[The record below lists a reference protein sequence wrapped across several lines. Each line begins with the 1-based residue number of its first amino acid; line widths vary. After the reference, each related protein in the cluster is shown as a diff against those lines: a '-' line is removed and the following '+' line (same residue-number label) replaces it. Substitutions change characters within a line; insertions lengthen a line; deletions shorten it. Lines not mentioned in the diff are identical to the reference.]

1 MDARQRVSDL
11 RQRLAGESVSAFTAT
26 QASNVVYLTGLEG
39 IFDEERPHIALVTP
53 DECVLLTDSRYG
65 EAATASAAG
74 SEWRVQVVRDD
85 LWAAVEALLG
95 DLDRVAVEDTMPYR
109 GHVAVEKRFG
119 SRLVTSSG
127 WVEELRVRKS
137 AEELACI
144 AAAQELTDR
153 GFTHI
158 LGFVRS
164 GVSEAEI
171 ALELEFYLRRM
182 GSEGVAFEPI
192 VASGPNSALPHAT
205 VSGRVLGDG
214 DFVMLD
220 FGARVGGYCAD
231 MTRTLVVG
239 RASERHREV
248 YANVLSANRAGLA
261 AMRAGALGRD
271 VDAAARAVI
280 EAAGYGQY
288 FGHGLGHGVGMEVHE
303 APGVGPRSTAELPA
317 SAVVTVEP
325 GVYIPG
331 FGGVRI
337 EDLVVV
343 EASGARV
350 LTGSAKDLIE
360 IQ

>member
-11 RQRLAGESVSAFTAT
+11 RRRMAGESVPAFAAT
-26 QASNVVYLTGLEG
+26 QPHNVVYLTGLEG
-39 IFDEERPHIALVTP
+39 IFDEEQPHIALVTP
-53 DECVLLTDSRYG
+53 IDCVLLTDSRYG
-65 EAATASAAG
+65 EAAAASAAG
-74 SEWRVQVVRDD
+74 TEWRVQVVREDP
-85 LWAAVEALLG
+85 WAAVEVLLG

-109 GHVAVEKRFG
+109 DHIAVEKRFG
-119 SRLVTSSG
+119 SRLFTSRS

-137 AEELACI
+137 AAELACI
-144 AAAQELTDR
+144 SAAQELTDR
-153 GFTHI
+153 GFEHI
-158 LGFVRS
+158 VGFVRA
-164 GVSEAEI
+164 GVTEAEI
-171 ALELEFYLRRM
+171 ALELEFYLRRH
-182 GSEGVAFEPI
+182 GSEGVAFAPI

-205 VSGRVLGDG
+205 VSGRSLGDG
-214 DFVMLD
+214 DFVVLD

-248 YANVLSANRAGLA
+248 YGTVLAANRAGLA

-280 EAAGYGQY
+280 QAAGYGPY

-303 APGVGPRSTAELPA
+303 APGVGPRSAAELPA
-317 SAVVTVEP
+317 CTVVTVEP

-343 EASGARV
+343 EESGAHV